1 MNSNSAHRNS
11 GGYLGRR
18 GFLAYMACVFAAVSI
33 LVCTITGCTNSAAAR
48 TYEKSE
54 DAASLQSEN
63 FVVMENVVE
72 KTKDDTSVRYYIA
85 DANVEKH
92 AVARERMKYLYEC
105 AENIDNTEPQN
116 AEQTEEIE
124 AQVEAEISVIPE
136 NTNYASS
143 QEIPESRAAPSQPA
157 IDVVSGPGMTISTDE
172 IDWSAFHD
180 YSGTVLGS
188 NNLCIWLG
196 DNTVGDGGSSYYLA
210 HWYTSYGTALRNLS
224 VGDTVSIDDASY
236 EVTRILHE
244 SKWHEF
250 YVNEE
255 DFGLGTDYPGMD
267 KAYFQTCDPNNK
279 SMMWIIETVFQSP
292 EGSDDSGES
301 AESEPVAEE
310 PLDDISVPSEVISD
324 EAPEDILENAES
336 AEVSDVPADN
346 VESESAE

>member
-1 MNSNSAHRNS
+1 MNSNSAYRDSDGH
-11 GGYLGRR
+11 LGRKS
-18 GFLAYMACVFAAVSI
+18 FLAHIACAFAAVFV
-33 LVCTITGCTNSAAAR
+33 LVCTITGCTNSATAQE
-48 TYEKSE
+48 YETPENVMS
-54 DAASLQSEN
+54 SQSEN
-63 FVVMENVVE
+63 FVVIENVVE
-72 KTKDDTSVRYYIA
+72 KTKDDTSVRYHIA

-105 AENIDNTEPQN
+105 AEDIDNAEPQN
-116 AEQTEEIE
+116 AEQTEEVE
-124 AQVEAEISVIPE
+124 EQVEAEISVIPE
-136 NTNYASS
+136 NANYVSS
-143 QEIPESRAAPSQPA
+143 QEISESRAAPSQPVA
-157 IDVVSGPGMTISTDE
+157 DVVSGPGMTISTDE

-224 VGDTVSIDDASY
+224 VGDSVSIDDASY

-279 SMMWIIETVFQSP
+279 SMMWIIETVLQSP
-292 EGSDDSGES
+292 EGFDDSGES
-301 AESEPVAEE
+301 AELEPVAEE
-310 PLDDISVPSEVISD
+310 PLDDISAPSEVISE
-324 EAPEDILENAES
+324 EASEDIPEDAEI
-336 AEVSDVPADN
+336 SDVSADN
-346 VESESAE
+346 TESESAE